1 MENKICIVTGANSGI
16 GKQTALGLAR
26 AGATVVM
33 VCRSQERGEQARA
46 EIAATTGSDKLDLL
60 LADLSSRESVRQV
73 AAEFNGRYP
82 HLDILINNAG
92 AYFNQR
98 YESVDG
104 LELTFALNH
113 MGYFWLTNGLLPA
126 LQKSDAARIINVSS
140 DAHRMVSRLN
150 FDDLQSQRAF
160 RGFNVYAQSKLAN
173 ILFTYELAR
182 RLPDSRIAVNVLHPG
197 VVKSN
202 FGANNTGVIAFLFAK
217 FVNLF
222 GVSEQKGAETPLYLA
237 TAPETA
243 GITAG
248 YFANK
253 RQIKSS
259 AASYDEAAARR
270 LWEISESLSA

>member
-16 GKQTALGLAR
+16 GKQTALGLAG

-46 EIAATTGSDKLDLL
+46 EIAAATGSDKLDLL

-73 AAEFNGRYP
+73 VAEFNGRYP

-126 LQKSDAARIINVSS
+126 LQKSNAARIINVSS

-182 RLPDSRIAVNVLHPG
+182 RLPDGRIAVNVLHPG

-202 FGANNTGVIAFLFAK
+202 FGANNTGVVAFLFAK
-217 FVNLF
+217 VVNLF
-222 GVSEQKGAETPLYLA
+222 GVSEKKGAETPLYLA

-259 AASYDEAAARR
+259 AASYDKAAARR
-270 LWEISESLSA
+270 LWEMSESLSA